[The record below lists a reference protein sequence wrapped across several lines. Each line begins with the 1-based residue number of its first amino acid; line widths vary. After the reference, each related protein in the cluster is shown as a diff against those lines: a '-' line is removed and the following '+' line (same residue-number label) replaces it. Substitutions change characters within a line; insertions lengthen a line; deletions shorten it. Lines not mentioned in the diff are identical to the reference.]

1 MSTPE
6 RAEVVVVGGGIAGL
20 AAAWELRDRDVV
32 VLESTDRTGGRMWS
46 ESRDPYW
53 LNYGG
58 HLINGAHSVTGP
70 LVGGA
75 GGHGGRPPRLPSAP
89 SLEGKLPPR
98 RPLQTHPPPA
108 PPRRSHPG
116 AP

>member
-58 HLINGAHSVTGP
+58 HCQYGALPFTGP
-70 LVGGA
+70 AVGDA
-75 GGHGGRPPRLPSAP
+75 GVLRHVPARLLSPPVPERQL
-89 SLEGKLPPR
+89 LPPG
-98 RPLQTHPPPA
+98 P
-108 PPRRSHPG
+108 
-116 AP
+116 

>member
-58 HLINGAHSVTGP
+58 HGINGAPPFSGP
-70 LVGGA
+70 PVGGA
-75 GGHGGRPPRLPSAP
+75 RGGDGGVPRLLRAP
-89 SLEGKLPPR
+89 SLEGTPPPR
-98 RPLQTHPPPA
+98 GPAAARPPP
-108 PPRRSHPG
+108 
-116 AP
+116 